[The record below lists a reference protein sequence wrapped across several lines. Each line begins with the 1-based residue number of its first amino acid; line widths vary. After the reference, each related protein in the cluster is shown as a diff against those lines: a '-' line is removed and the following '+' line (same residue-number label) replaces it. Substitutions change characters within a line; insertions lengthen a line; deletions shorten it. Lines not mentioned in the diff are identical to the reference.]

1 VKKYIILILFA
12 STISFLGASGEE
24 GLTLEQAVTIALQR
38 NPEILLAQKD
48 MVTATAKRLQMEAIS
63 DPDIV
68 FRDEGLSL
76 KKNASEGEGKEY
88 SFGIEQGLEFPGKR
102 ALRGEIGRFGEDLA
116 ALALDKARLLL
127 SARVKK
133 AYYKAVLS
141 RRTLESLENAS
152 SLLDQFIENILVKY
166 RTGGASYSD
175 VLRAK
180 VEKARIR
187 NQIIAE
193 QKEGATA
200 RAELNLLLGRK
211 GDEFMLLTTDLAY
224 LPLDK
229 DLPTLKD
236 EARTTSPTLKIVTS
250 KRRQSETGLKLAFKS
265 RLPDFLL
272 GLYFPSLKTDAW
284 GFSVGISLPLW
295 GTKQKGEIMEAEAV
309 NEIALISAEK
319 EERRIMARLETAYS
333 SVRAAEEQL
342 KIFEQQLLKDI
353 EDDVKLGISNYQYG
367 KIEFF
372 SLLDLYRTFAAV
384 RLEHLK
390 SLYLYLISL
399 ADLEVA
405 GEEYAD

>member
-24 GLTLEQAVTIALQR
+24 GLTLEQAVKIALQR
-38 NPEILLAQKD
+38 NPEILLAQKA
-48 MVTATAKRLQMEAIS
+48 MVTATGKRLQMEAIS

-193 QKEGATA
+193 QKEGATV

-211 GDEFMLLTTDLAY
+211 GDEFMLLMTDLAY

-272 GLYFPSLKTDAW
+272 GLYFPSLRTGSW
-284 GFSVGISLPLW
+284 GFSVGLTVPLW
-295 GTKQKGEIMEAEAV
+295 RTRQKGEIMEADAA
-309 NEIALISAEK
+309 NDIALISAEK

-353 EDDVKLGISNYQYG
+353 EDDVKLGISQYQYG

-372 SLLDLYRTFAAV
+372 NLLDLYRTYAATQ
-384 RLEHLK
+384 LEHLK